1 MDAILEHCP
10 GCIGIADDVAVYG
23 RDKEEHDR
31 NLINL
36 MRVAE
41 KEGLV
46 FNSQKCIVRANEIP
60 FFGMIYSADGARTDP
75 ARIEAIQSLPAP
87 ENVTELQ
94 EFLGIATYMATFVP
108 RLSHHTA
115 TLQELLKQD
124 TEFSWT
130 AAHDQEFRKVKD
142 LICRETTLAYFD
154 PNKESVLQV
163 DSSLRG
169 LGVVLMQEGRP
180 IAFASKSLTD
190 TESRYANIE
199 RELLAVVY
207 GCERFHTYLYGKPFT
222 AQSDHKPLE
231 MIQLKNLH
239 AAPPRLQRML
249 LRLQNYDVTI
259 KYQPGK
265 TLLLAD
271 GLSRLPGAKQ
281 SAEIKLDVAINLVHF
296 SQERVQE
303 LRDKTARDP
312 ILAPLRDLII
322 RGWPDTFKQVTKPL
336 RPYWSYRD
344 ELSIE
349 DGIILKGSEQV
360 LIPAAMQEYILDALH
375 AGHQG
380 RDKCQLRARRSV
392 FWNGINDDIAKCV
405 AKCPICQEEAS
416 SQRKEPLV
424 QKDIP
429 PRAWHTISAD
439 FFDLMG
445 KVYLLVADHFSKFP
459 FIKCLPWD
467 CSSKTTQETLKALFS
482 VHGAPEICTLTMA
495 RSLLHTVSQNFVMSG
510 MCNTLHHRLITL
522 NRTDSLRAWWRLW
535 RKHCAEHTSLT
546 WTPTWLSCV
555 CGPHPWAAHCPHQW
569 RCWWAARLNR
579 ICQWVSGTPSMTGT
593 VFTRHYCNAKPLK
606 LRTTIRMPV
615 RSWQTCT

>member
-1 MDAILEHCP
+1 
-10 GCIGIADDVAVYG
+10 
-23 RDKEEHDR
+23 
-31 NLINL
+31 
-36 MRVAE
+36 
-41 KEGLV
+41 
-46 FNSQKCIVRANEIP
+46 
-60 FFGMIYSADGARTDP
+60 
-75 ARIEAIQSLPAP
+75 
-87 ENVTELQ
+87 
-94 EFLGIATYMATFVP
+94 
-108 RLSHHTA
+108 
-115 TLQELLKQD
+115 
-124 TEFSWT
+124 
-130 AAHDQEFRKVKD
+130 
-142 LICRETTLAYFD
+142 
-154 PNKESVLQV
+154 
-163 DSSLRG
+163 
-169 LGVVLMQEGRP
+169 MQEDSP

-190 TESRYANIE
+190 MESRYANIE

-222 AQSDHKPLE
+222 AQSDHKLLE
-231 MIQLKNLH
+231 MIQFKNLH

-249 LRLQNYDVTI
+249 LRLQNYDVII

-303 LRDKTARDP
+303 LRDKTTRDP

-322 RGWPDTFKQVTKPL
+322 SGWPDTFKQVTKPL

-380 RDKCQLRARRSV
+380 RDKCQLRAKRSV

-445 KVYLLVADHFSKFP
+445 KEYLLVADHFSKFP
-459 FIKCLPWD
+459 FVKC
-467 CSSKTTQETLKALFS
+467 
-482 VHGAPEICTLTMA
+482 
-495 RSLLHTVSQNFVMSG
+495 
-510 MCNTLHHRLITL
+510 
-522 NRTDSLRAWWRLW
+522 
-535 RKHCAEHTSLT
+535 
-546 WTPTWLSCV
+546 
-555 CGPHPWAAHCPHQW
+555 CP
-569 RCWWAARLNR
+569 
-579 ICQWVSGTPSMTGT
+579 GT
-593 VFTRHYCNAKPLK
+593 VAAKQPRK
-606 LRTTIRMPV
+606 P
-615 RSWQTCT
+615 